1 MPGKKGIPG
10 SSGLV
15 GHTLHLDTTPWTGRR
30 FAVAP
35 GRENEQTLPRVVGQA
50 PNHRQEHF
58 TADGCHATGPGHLL
72 ASPENPSLI
81 VNNTFSTFS
90 RALTPGNA

>member
-1 MPGKKGIPG
+1 LTSHPGRAG
-10 SSGLV
+10 V
-15 GHTLHLDTTPWTGRR
+15 
-30 FAVAP
+30 FAVSP

-90 RALTPGNA
+90 MAITPGNA